1 MNRFT
6 NKEFKSTASQHG
18 SIVIFFVIMLPIL
31 LATMGLALDV
41 GKFYVIKSELQ
52 NAADACALA
61 AAYELDGTATQ
72 FTRANTAGL
81 NLAAKN
87 KVFFQNEFV
96 SGTTVQ
102 FSTTASGGYT
112 NAGSA
117 PANAGFVRCN
127 VEKPDVSYWFI
138 QILQNLAPAPPDIT
152 AFAVAN
158 NVPGQS
164 TCAIPIA
171 VCSTDLPPS
180 TAVGTW
186 VTGVVGPNSGNKD
199 STLNGHFKWVDF
211 TQGGGGAN
219 ELAEILSGEL
229 PGGCNLPSNNLYI
242 GAPGFKASLRD
253 DFNTRLGIFKNNA
266 NAPYIT
272 DFSGVGYYNTAQQN
286 RYYGDYLSKRASNA
300 PYSDIAGIT
309 IGNNFKY
316 LTSSQLATNGTN
328 RRVALAPV
336 VDCATLKVER
346 YACMFLLHPLPTQS
360 VSNFNMYLEYLGNPA
375 TQATPCGNSS
385 GLAGAGNGI
394 GPRVTALIQ

>member
-1 MNRFT
+1 MNRFN

-81 NLAAKN
+81 NLAAQN
-87 KVFFQNEFV
+87 KVHFQKEALA
-96 SGTTVQ
+96 GTIVE
-102 FSTTASGGYT
+102 FSTSATGGYSG
-112 NAGSA
+112 AASA
-117 PANAGFVRCN
+117 PTNAGFVRCN
-127 VEKPDVSYWFI
+127 VSKPNVPTWFI
-138 QILQNLAPAPPDIT
+138 HLVGIGSQTIPAT
-152 AFAVAN
+152 AVAS

-171 VCSTDLPPS
+171 VCSADLPPG

-186 VTGVVGPNSGNKD
+186 VTGVLAPGSANND
-199 STLNGHFKWVDF
+199 STLSGNFKWVDF
-211 TQGGGGAN
+211 TPKGGGAN
-219 ELAEILSGEL
+219 ELAQILSGEL
-229 PGGCNLPSNNLYI
+229 PGSCNLPSNNEDI
-242 GAPGFKASLRD
+242 GASGFKASLRGD
-253 DFNTRLGIFKNNA
+253 YNTRFGIFKDKA

-272 DFSGVGYYNTAQQN
+272 DYSGFGYYDFAQQN
-286 RYYGDYLSKRASNA
+286 RYYGDYLSKRAVNE
-300 PYSDIAGIT
+300 PYKDIVGID
-309 IGNNFKY
+309 IDKKNIKY
-316 LTSSQLATNGTN
+316 LTKTELAANGTN

-336 VDCATLKVER
+336 VDCGTLKVQA
-346 YACMFLLHPLPTQS
+346 YACMFLLHPLSLDTAK
-360 VSNFNMYLEYLGNPA
+360 NFKMYLEYLGNPS

-385 GLAGAGNGI
+385 GLAGGGNGI

>member
-1 MNRFT
+1 MNRLA
-6 NKEFKSTASQHG
+6 KMEFKRTSCQHG
-18 SIVIFFVIMLPIL
+18 SIVIFFVMMLPIL
-31 LATMGLALDV
+31 LATMGLALDI

-61 AAYELDGTATQ
+61 AAYELDGTASQ

-81 NLAAKN
+81 DLAAKN
-87 KVFFQNEFV
+87 KVFFQNDNLA
-96 SGTTVQ
+96 GTTVQ
-102 FSTTASGGYT
+102 FSTTANGGYSP
-112 NAGSA
+112 AGTA
-117 PANAGFVRCN
+117 PANASFVRCD
-127 VEKPDVSYWFI
+127 VVKPNVSYWFI
-138 QILQNLAPAPPDIT
+138 QILDALAPAPPSIT
-152 AFAVAN
+152 ATAVAN

-171 VCSTDLPPS
+171 VCGNDLPPG

-186 VTGVVGPNSGNKD
+186 ITGILAPNSGNKD
-199 STLNGHFKWVDF
+199 STLNGHFKWVDY

-219 ELAEILSGEL
+219 ELAQILSGEL

-242 GAPGFKASLRD
+242 GTPGFKASLRD
-253 DFNTRLGIFKNNA
+253 DYNTRFGIFKNNA
-266 NAPYIT
+266 DAPYIT

-286 RYYGDYLSKRASNA
+286 RYNGDYLSRRNA
-300 PYSDIAGIT
+300 PYSDITDIT

-316 LTSSQLATNGTN
+316 LTSSELATNGTN
-328 RRVALAPV
+328 RRVALSPV

-360 VSNFNMYLEYLGNPA
+360 TNDFNMYLEYLGNPS